1 MSRGTI
7 LVADDEP
14 AIRTL
19 ITNILKVEGYRLI
32 EAVDGLDALQ
42 KIRQQDAQ
50 IDLLL
55 TDVRMP
61 RMDGMALAR
70 RVVEALPGTPVLYI
84 SAFPFDLEEERARH
98 EACVFLPKPFT
109 RKVLLDAVRKCL
121 QSPEGAAGAA
131 G

>member
-1 MSRGTI
+1 MTRGTI

-14 AIRTL
+14 AVRTL

-61 RMDGMALAR
+61 RMDGVALAR
-70 RVVEALPGTPVLYI
+70 WVVEAHPGTPVLYV
-84 SAFPFDLEEERARH
+84 SAFPFDLEERRARH
-98 EACVFLPKPFT
+98 EACVFLAKPFT

-121 QSPEGAAGAA
+121 QPSEGAVGAAG
-131 G
+131 